1 MRIKKIIS
9 IATFVLTLSVCSL
22 QPAFTVAASNQ
33 AYSIEQYGNKIT
45 PKSDIKRWLYKI
57 ENGKK
62 YKRLYNASTDT
73 WETDWI
79 YIGEYTG

>member
-1 MRIKKIIS
+1 MKIKKIVS
-9 IATFVLTLSVCSL
+9 VAAFVLTISICSL
-22 QPAFTVAASNQ
+22 QPAFTTVASNQ
-33 AYSIEQYGNKIT
+33 VCSTEQSTVT
-45 PKSDIKRWLYKI
+45 PRSDIKRWIYKI

-79 YIGEYTG
+79 YIGEYTEP